1 MKNAYLI
8 KDSLF
13 AEKVK
18 SKADENMENEGK
30 GRGTAEC
37 VFLNEIPKKA
47 VLLSSF
53 S

>member
-18 SKADENMENEGK
+18 SKADENAENEEKRRRTGEC
-30 GRGTAEC
+30 GFRGG
-37 VFLNEIPKKA
+37 
-47 VLLSSF
+47 
-53 S
+53 